1 MCHATSGWWC
11 QAGGVR
17 RLPRI
22 GYRLEYPDSMQ
33 EEPKSQSPI
42 LVAVAGLVLPGLGYF
57 LVGQR
62 KRGLIVGVT
71 LLLMFMGGILIAGIR
86 VFEVPGYGEDGWKVY
101 VEDYPTR
108 DGFYRR
114 ATTQP
119 VVRVQPTDG
128 RTPGGSRMAT
138 VFRRAADGTIHQE
151 VTAEVPVAPGEWLL
165 MANFRGEIANRIWFV
180 PQALMGLP
188 TAVAG
193 YCSISAAQADVA
205 KSHARLAEIGTL
217 YTAVAGMLNLLV
229 VIDAASRC
237 VRKEEV

>member
-1 MCHATSGWWC
+1 
-11 QAGGVR
+11 
-17 RLPRI
+17 
-22 GYRLEYPDSMQ
+22 MQ

-42 LVAVAGLVLPGLGYF
+42 LVAVAGLILPGLGYF

-71 LLLMFMGGILIAGIR
+71 LLLMFVCGILIAGIR

-101 VEDYPTR
+101 VERYPMR
-108 DGFYRR
+108 DGFY
-114 ATTQP
+114 AKMTTEP
-119 VVRVQPTDG
+119 VVRVQPTDS
-128 RTPGGSRMAT
+128 RSPGGSRMAT
-138 VFRRAADGTIHQE
+138 VFRRAHDGTIRQE
-151 VTAEVPVAPGEWLL
+151 VTAEVPIEPGQWLL
-165 MANFRGEIANRIWFV
+165 WANFRGEIANRIWFV
-180 PQALMGLP
+180 PQVLMGVP

-193 YCSISAAQADVA
+193 YFSVSAAQAEVA

-237 VRKEEV
+237 AGKEEA